1 MKKMLLVI
9 PFLALSACEGSIA
22 SAVGN
27 AGKSSFSDGTQIG
40 TSDTN
45 PGEFEGVTLAG
56 PDNVIFTT
64 GADFSIRAEGDAD
77 TLEQL
82 RYKVTGGQLKIGRE
96 KNSSMWSGN
105 YRGATVY
112 VSAPSLK
119 SAKLAGSGDMQVDNM
134 NGESAKISVAGSGNI
149 DIAEI
154 ETASLTTKVAGS
166 GDVSIAGTADE
177 VTISVAG
184 SGDISGKKLKA
195 ENATIKVAG
204 SGDVA
209 LSSDGTVNATVVG
222 SGDIRIHG
230 DATCNTKS
238 RGSGDITCG

>member
-1 MKKMLLVI
+1 MKKLLFVI
-9 PFLALSACEGSIA
+9 PLLALSACEGSIA
-22 SAVGN
+22 SAVGS

-40 TSDTN
+40 TTATN
-45 PGEFEGVTLAG
+45 PGEFDGVTLAG
-56 PDNVIFTT
+56 PDNVVFTT
-64 GADFSIRAEGDAD
+64 GSDFSIRAEGKSD

-82 RYKVTGGQLKIGRE
+82 RYKITDGQLKIGRE
-96 KNSSMWSGN
+96 KNGGMWSGDYN
-105 YRGATVY
+105 GATVY

-134 NGESAKISVAGSGNI
+134 NGENAKISVAGSGNV
-149 DIAEI
+149 DVAAL

-204 SGDVA
+204 SGDVS
-209 LSSDGTVNATVVG
+209 LSSDGAVEATVVG

-230 DATCNTKS
+230 DAVCKTKS